1 MKIVGKNSLSRYI
14 SILFYAGFVIF
25 LLHLIYFVIGVS
37 ICYLNYHSDV
47 SIFPEIFSVEKK
59 LYRDNYLANM
69 FVIKFPLSENNFFH
83 GELKWRTVIAASLG
97 FTFLTYFF
105 YSSFRI
111 FKNLSSE
118 IIFTENTI
126 KWLQR
131 FAYANVISGIF
142 FIIFWYFVWHLI
154 NPTELIFY
162 SLFLFLLGGT
172 FLYLATF
179 FKKGYELQSENDLT
193 I

>member
-14 SILFYAGFVIF
+14 SILFYVGFLIF
-25 LLHLIYFVIGVS
+25 LFHLFYFFIGVS
-37 ICYLNYHSDV
+37 ICYLNYNSDV
-47 SIFPEIFSVEKK
+47 NIFPEIFSLEKK
-59 LYRDNYLANM
+59 LYRENYLSTM
-69 FVIKFPLSENNFFH
+69 FVIKFPFSEQNFFH
-83 GELKWRTVIAASLG
+83 GELMWRTVIAAGLG
-97 FTFLTYFF
+97 FAFLTYFF

-126 KWLQR
+126 KWFQR
-131 FAYANVISGIF
+131 FAYANVISGIL

-172 FLYLATF
+172 FLYLAAF
-179 FKKGYELQSENDLT
+179 FKKGQELQTENDLT

>member
-14 SILFYAGFVIF
+14 SFFLYFAYIIF
-25 LLHLIYFVIGVS
+25 LFHLLYFIIGVS
-37 ICYLNYHSDV
+37 ICSLNYSHDV
-47 SIFPEIFSVEKK
+47 NIFPEIFSVERK
-59 LYRDNYLANM
+59 LYHENYLANM
-69 FVIKFPLSENNFFH
+69 FVIKFPFSEQNFFN
-83 GELKWRTVIAASLG
+83 GELKWRTIITASLG
-97 FTFLTYFF
+97 FAFLTYFF

-126 KWLQR
+126 RWLQR
-131 FAYANVISGIF
+131 FAYANVIAGF
-142 FIIFWYFVWHLI
+142 LFIIFWYFVWHLI

-172 FLYLATF
+172 FLYLAAF
-179 FKKGYELQSENDLT
+179 FKKGHELQTENDLT